1 MKRKINKKRV
11 AIAAIIFIAIIS
23 IIIYLIINILT
34 LIIPSDP
41 PSTPTSPITKKI
53 SKKDPLT
60 SLDYFLPSQK
70 ERYNN
75 YKANHPD
82 LSNEEIVTHIN
93 MNLDYNF
100 YDHIVIQSDPYALN
114 TLINKYYRLE
124 DNFTPLDLVYI
135 NDGYTSNSDPAYKY
149 RKHQM
154 SSVVYDDFVALRNK
168 CYEKGISF
176 YVVSGYRS
184 TEAQKKSYNHMANT
198 FSTAEAD
205 KTCSRPGHSEHTLG
219 LACDVAL
226 DTYSFE
232 NIVNHPEYQWFAEIL
247 SDFGFIIRYPEGKD
261 SLTGYSYEPWH
272 LRYLGKDLAKK
283 VKKSNLTYDEYYAR
297 NFIS

>member
-1 MKRKINKKRV
+1 MRRRINKKRV
-11 AIAAIIFIAIIS
+11 AFAVTILIAIIS
-23 IIIYLIINILT
+23 LIIYLIINIIT
-34 LIIPSDP
+34 LITTPDTPSP
-41 PSTPTSPITKKI
+41 TKKV

-60 SLDYFLPSQK
+60 SLNYFLPSQK

-75 YKANHPD
+75 YKTNHPD
-82 LSNEEIVTHIN
+82 LSDEEIVTYIN

-100 YDHIVIQSDPYALN
+100 YEHIIIQTDPYALN
-114 TLINKYYRLE
+114 TLVNKYYRLE
-124 DNFTPLDLVYI
+124 DSFIPLELVYI
-135 NDGYTSNSDPAYKY
+135 NDGYTSTSDPAYKY

-154 SSVVYDDFVALRNK
+154 SQVVYDDFVALRDK
-168 CYEKGISF
+168 CREKGISF

-184 TEAQKKSYNHMANT
+184 TEAQVKSYNHMANT
-198 FSTAEAD
+198 FSIAEAD

-226 DTYSFE
+226 DNYSFE
-232 NIVNHPEYQWFAEIL
+232 NIVNHPEYQWFAEIIA
-247 SDFGFIIRYPEGKD
+247 DYGFIVRYPEGKD

>member
-1 MKRKINKKRV
+1 MRRRINKKRV
-11 AIAAIIFIAIIS
+11 TIALTILLLIIS
-23 IIIYLIINILT
+23 LTIYLIINFISF
-34 LIIPSDP
+34 INP
-41 PSTPTSPITKKI
+41 PEYPITKKHP
-53 SKKDPLT
+53 KKEPTT
-60 SLDYFLPSQK
+60 SLSYYLPSLQ
-70 ERYNN
+70 ERYEN
-75 YKANHPD
+75 YKASHLN
-82 LSNEEIVTHIN
+82 LSNEDVITQVN

-100 YDHIVIQSDPYALN
+100 YEHIIIQTNPQTLN

-124 DNFTPLDLVYI
+124 DDFTPSNLIYI
-135 NDGYTSNSDPAYKY
+135 NDGYTSTSDPAYKY

-154 SSVVYDDFVALRNK
+154 SQIVYDDFVTLREK
-168 CYEKGISF
+168 CREKGISF

-184 TEAQKKSYNHMANT
+184 TAAQEKSYHHMANT
-198 FSTAEAD
+198 FSEAEAD

-232 NIVNHPEYQWFAEIL
+232 NIVNHPDYQWFSQIIA
-247 SDFGFIIRYPEGKD
+247 DYGFIIRYPEGKD

-283 VKKSNLTYDEYYAR
+283 VTESKLTYDEYYAR

>member
-11 AIAAIIFIAIIS
+11 AIVIIVFIAIIS
-23 IIIYLIINILT
+23 MIIYLVTNIMT
-34 LIIPSDP
+34 LINTPDEIKIKKAPSKN
-41 PSTPTSPITKKI
+41 PIT
-53 SKKDPLT
+53 LLNYYT
-60 SLDYFLPSQK
+60 PSNK
-70 ERYNN
+70 ERYKN
-75 YKANHPD
+75 YKNKHAD
-82 LSNEEIVTHIN
+82 LSDEDIVTHVN

-100 YDHIVIQSDPYALN
+100 YEHIVFQHNPNELKTIV
-114 TLINKYYRLE
+114 NKYYRL
-124 DNFTPLDLVYI
+124 DNNFVPADLIYI
-135 NDGYTSNSDPAYKY
+135 NDGYTSSSDPAYKY

-154 SSVVYDDFVALRNK
+154 SQVVYADFVALRNK
-168 CYEKGISF
+168 CREKGISF

-184 TEAQKKSYNHMANT
+184 TPAQEKSYRHMANT
-198 FSTAEAD
+198 YSVEEAD

-232 NIVNHPEYQWFAEIL
+232 NIVNHPEYQWFAKIL
-247 SDFGFIIRYPEGKD
+247 VDYGFIVRYPEGKD
-261 SLTGYSYEPWH
+261 SFTGYSYEPWH

-283 VKKSNLTYDEYYAR
+283 VYDSKLTYDEYYAR